1 MKTYSAKPT
10 EVKRQWYVVDASE
23 DNLGRIASKIA
34 LLLNGKEK
42 PMFTAHIDCGDY
54 VIVINSDKLKVSG
67 NTKLTSKKY
76 YSHSG
81 HPGGLHT
88 RSLEEQIAKD
98 STQVIIRAVKGM
110 LPANK
115 LLQNKISRLKVYPGE
130 AHEHQAQ
137 QPIKLNLKKE
147 NK

>member
-88 RSLEEQIAKD
+88 RSFEEQINKD
-98 STQVIIRAVKGM
+98 STQLIIHAVKGM
-110 LPANK
+110 MPNNK
-115 LLQNKISRLKVYPGE
+115 LLADRLNRLKTYPNENHNHE
-130 AHEHQAQ
+130 AQK
-137 QPIKLNLKKE
+137 PVKLTLKKG
-147 NK
+147 